1 MRNGSNGF
9 NAFCVGCIHCFNEY
23 LIISWFQWFIQ
34 QVDHSFTDISNRLT
48 MVSMIYLNGF
58 ITVLLVY
65 LIMILL
71 IYPTGLIIVQMLVKS
86 DKRIEQVFNHYGG
99 TRLLMAMVK
108 FTTGELRKQVT
119 STLKSVTHGKSEGNI
134 YIYHW
139 WLLNNP
145 WSSCL
150 VGWNV
155 LYLLL
160 LTEESFCYFVW
171 VLSFNFQ
178 CCGIAIWWVNT
189 DNVVWPL
196 QCILSIFYCFCHYVL
211 TGTKKTRPS
220 SAPVSR
226 SNKPQD
232 VWDKVRLTRC

>member
-1 MRNGSNGF
+1 
-9 NAFCVGCIHCFNEY
+9 
-23 LIISWFQWFIQ
+23 
-34 QVDHSFTDISNRLT
+34 

-134 YIYHW
+134 YIYIHIIDD
-139 WLLNNP
+139 
-145 WSSCL
+145 C
-150 VGWNV
+150 
-155 LYLLL
+155 
-160 LTEESFCYFVW
+160 
-171 VLSFNFQ
+171 
-178 CCGIAIWWVNT
+178 
-189 DNVVWPL
+189 
-196 QCILSIFYCFCHYVL
+196 
-211 TGTKKTRPS
+211 
-220 SAPVSR
+220 
-226 SNKPQD
+226 
-232 VWDKVRLTRC
+232 